1 MPTTAS
7 SAASVTS
14 AFSCCTRR
22 EIGIT
27 LRANMNVRI
36 ATNGIAQIAIAASF
50 TLTRNST
57 TLMPTII
64 ISDCAPW
71 VRPQPMK

>member
-1 MPTTAS
+1 M
-7 SAASVTS
+7 TS
-14 AFSCCTRR
+14 ALSCCTRR

-27 LRANMNVRI
+27 LRAKLKVRMP
-36 ATNGIAQIAIAASF
+36 TSGIAQIAIAASLA
-50 TLTRNST
+50 LTRNST
-57 TLMPTII
+57 TPMPTII